1 MLIIRPRNQD
11 GEEFLL
17 RENMSINL
25 DAGMKG
31 MYGTVNGPLSV
42 IRIKSLMKWFNKS
55 EYLYWMD
62 RRVDFSG

>member
-31 MYGTVNGPLSV
+31 MYRTVNGPVSV
-42 IRIKSLMKWFNKS
+42 IMIKSLMKMVQQK
-55 EYLYWMD
+55 
-62 RRVDFSG
+62 